1 MRQDTTAGLIDE
13 AFAPSPA
20 VGALWE
26 HARRRPGQQAV
37 IDPRVSRTFE
47 ELRSDV
53 EALARA
59 LRDHG
64 IRAGEPVLVLFDVCA
79 ESVVAYW
86 ALRAI
91 EAVVVV
97 GDPTGKNADVAHY
110 LRVTGA
116 QHVLAGR
123 RAAEALE
130 PPDGAAWHIL
140 EGGSEGALRRWA
152 LTPSPNAPAT
162 PGGAFEA
169 AGDAAVVL
177 FSSGTTGKP
186 KAIVHSK
193 ASIAALHQVLLETW
207 KLSPGDVVLGALP
220 FHTIYGL
227 IFSAASTIHSGATLV
242 LLERFHPKD
251 ALATIER
258 HRITTAALVPAML
271 IMMRTLEGNEG
282 YDLSSLR
289 AVYTASAPIS
299 ESDIERFRAF
309 SGASVI
315 ANYGM
320 TEIPGAAVEPADAPH
335 HAGSV
340 GRVSPGFEVVVR
352 DAEGTPLPIGE
363 TGEITMRGPTLMQG
377 YLGDAAQT
385 AERIRNGWIHSQDIG
400 RIDVA
405 GNIYLSGRSSDMIM
419 RGGLNISPLEVENA
433 LSTHPDVLDVAV
445 VGAPHAVLGQTV
457 WAFVAVRAPEP
468 GASLQERLT
477 EHCRDLLSPPKV
489 PARVL
494 FVDEIPRNAGG
505 KILRRQLLSD
515 RDAAAGGS
523 NGSSGKRGV

>member
-1 MRQDTTAGLIDE
+1 MWMAD
-13 AFAPSPA
+13 
-20 VGALWE
+20 
-26 HARRRPGQQAV
+26 
-37 IDPRVSRTFE
+37 
-47 ELRSDV
+47 
-53 EALARA
+53 ALASTTSAETPGAEISAR
-59 LRDHG
+59 LRDHAKRLG
-64 IRAGEPVLVLFDVCA
+64 SRPAVTADGRALTYAELDAAAHALCADLRRAGIGTGTTVLLLPDISIA
-79 ESVVAYW
+79 SVVAYW
-86 ALRAI
+86 ALRIGDAVI
-91 EAVVVV
+91 AVGNPGATEAECAYFLE
-97 GDPTGKNADVAHY
+97 K
-110 LRVTGA
+110 TGA
-116 QHVLAGR
+116 RHVLAGR
-123 RAAEALE
+123 RAQAGLPPGPGVTWHVADADGVTWRIE
-130 PPDGAAWHIL
+130 P
-140 EGGSEGALRRWA
+140 
-152 LTPSPNAPAT
+152 TPEQAKAT
-162 PGGAFEA
+162 RT
-169 AGDAAVVL
+169 DRAVIL
-177 FSSGTTGKP
+177 FSSGTTGRP
-186 KAIVHSK
+186 KAIVHGH
-193 ASIAALHQVLLETW
+193 ASILALHRTLLKTWVLT
-207 KLSPGDVVLGALP
+207 PDDVVLGGLP

-227 IFSAASTIHSGATLV
+227 LFSAGTAIHAGAHLV
-242 LLERFHPKD
+242 LLDRFRPET
-251 ALATIER
+251 ALAAMEA
-258 HRITTAALVPAML
+258 HQVTTAAMVPAML
-271 IMMRTLEGNEG
+271 LMMLEVE
-282 YDLSSLR
+282 DRARFELSSLR

-352 DAEGTPLPIGE
+352 NAEGTPLPIGE

-377 YLGDAAQT
+377 YLGDTAQT

-400 RIDVA
+400 RVDAA

-457 WAFVAVRAPEP
+457 WAFVVVRASEP
-468 GASLQERLT
+468 DASLQERLT
-477 EHCRDLLSPPKV
+477 EHCRTLLSPPKV

-523 NGSSGKRGV
+523 NGSSGKRGA